1 MIKPTLSSMLLI
13 LFVPVLTLFQCSK
26 RDWDDDGYD
35 EKDDNK
41 AQYNNNNNNYKNSY
55 NKLPTNRPTYR
66 PYSYGQ
72 YNSGQYNSGQYNSGQ
87 YNSGQYYNTYSSPT
101 GWQGATM
108 YDTPRV
114 YNAHQAYN
122 PYAPST
128 SYTNSYSVYNT
139 GYKSYEPDPWEGDS
153 YKKIKTKKPTA
164 SPTLS
169 SPPSVSLEPS
179 LSPSVSSAPSTSSRP
194 SVSFSLV
201 HTFADYVIFLLSSIF
216 AFIQSR
222 IYRKR
227 ANNLH
232 IIENILTRTNKI

>member
-1 MIKPTLSSMLLI
+1 MLLI

-26 RDWDDDGYD
+26 RDWDDDGYA
-35 EKDDNK
+35 EKDD
-41 AQYNNNNNNYKNSY
+41 NNNNNYKNRY

-66 PYSYGQ
+66 K
-72 YNSGQYNSGQYNSGQ
+72 YNSGQWNSGQYTSGQ
-87 YNSGQYYNTYSSPT
+87 YTSGQYYNTYSSPT
-101 GWQGATM
+101 TGWQGATA

-114 YNAHQAYN
+114 YDPYSTSTSYTNPIN

-128 SYTNSYSVYNT
+128 SYTNSNSVYNT
-139 GYKSYEPDPWEGDS
+139 GYKSYEPDLWEGDS

-179 LSPSVSSAPSTSSRP
+179 LSPSESSAPSVSLRP
-194 SVSFSLV
+194 SVSFFLV
-201 HTFADYVIFLLSSIF
+201 NTFDDYVIFLLSSIF

-232 IIENILTRTNKI
+232 IIGMRIRTSTNKK